1 MFLQIPM
8 SCQYSLDIPDIDE
21 YFGNKDKIYNKK
33 IQDYKRKVNSCRNR
47 LEKLK
52 FRINDQQI
60 QEDEYQDI
68 NKQQKIKQIN
78 NDNQSQEK
86 KDYFYYKNRIHT
98 TINENYQLKSNQV
111 NKFNQKLYSL
121 MSNRDRS
128 LEQKSQRLKNIIQ
141 GQKYLDD
148 TQNELKKS
156 RNYIVQQSIDHKL
169 KLFYI
174 LKSSQKQQD
183 SIDIEKKIKL
193 EQLRDQIANGYF
205 TEI

>member
-21 YFGNKDKIYNKK
+21 YFGNKDKIYNQK

-60 QEDEYQDI
+60 LEDEYQDI

-78 NDNQSQEK
+78 NDNSSQEK
-86 KDYFYYKNRIHT
+86 KDYFYYENRIHT

-148 TQNELKKS
+148 TQNLLKKS
-156 RNYIVQQSIDHKL
+156 RNYSVQQSRSQIKITL
-169 KLFYI
+169 YI
-174 LKSSQKQQD
+174 KVL
-183 SIDIEKKIKL
+183 IKIIR
-193 EQLRDQIANGYF
+193 QY
-205 TEI
+205 